1 MNFDIEQKPIKP
13 KKFYQLLYIQ
23 VLIAIV
29 FGVSLGYFYP
39 DFGEKMKPLGDGF
52 IKLVKMIIA
61 PVIFLP
67 FPQEL
72 LE

>member
-1 MNFDIEQKPIKP
+1 MQKFSTIRD
-13 KKFYQLLYIQ
+13 
-23 VLIAIV
+23 LIASAGPVVFIV
-29 FGVSLGYFYP
+29 IGVLVGHFFP
-39 DFGEKMKPLGDGF
+39 HTGEALKPLGDGF

>member
-1 MNFDIEQKPIKP
+1 MNLDIEQKPIKP

-39 DFGEKMKPLGDGF
+39 DLGEKMN
-52 IKLVKMIIA
+52 
-61 PVIFLP
+61 
-67 FPQEL
+67 L
-72 LE
+72 LATDSSSWSK